1 MRFLVN
7 FPKDQPK
14 ARTRKQHNFSPDRPD
29 IAEFKTKANSA
40 IFITFHHFHRAEDL
54 RKIGIHTSVMAGKSG
69 LWRTRKSPRQ
79 RISNQSEFDGFI
91 TFHHFHR
98 HAADSMRSSAR
109 LIFILSLGEPGGTR
123 TRDPLIKSLREPLP
137 LFATGVHYSVT

>member
-1 MRFLVN
+1 MLCSLPRISMRFLVN

-29 IAEFKTKANSA
+29 IAEFKTEANSA
-40 IFITFHHFHRAEDL
+40 LFITFIAPEDL

-79 RISNQSEFDGFI
+79 RISKGV
-91 TFHHFHR
+91 TTLR
-98 HAADSMRSSAR
+98 RR
-109 LIFILSLGEPGGTR
+109 LE
-123 TRDPLIKSLREPLP
+123 KS
-137 LFATGVHYSVT
+137 GN